1 MSECFKGLRKESLRD
16 NMSNVEVVL
25 TNLGEIATRE
35 LAKKK
40 KPFGLE
46 ENKKVAQD
54 GESVAKIA

>member
-1 MSECFKGLRKESLRD
+1 
-16 NMSNVEVVL
+16 MSNVEVVL